1 LKGNPVLNK
10 TSMAGFFSQIP
21 PYSSNQITIQ
31 FLSQQVYDS
40 TFLKLNNVT
49 TTPVSLGNQTYRF
62 INLTPSTVYVISLY
76 DFDTQQFITDLQT
89 TTLGDY
95 GQESTALS
103 TGTIIAIIILSIVA
117 FFILSKI
124 NMKYNRLA

>member
-1 LKGNPVLNK
+1 
-10 TSMAGFFSQIP
+10 MAGFFSQIP